1 MARMMWNFSSLS
13 AVEASLRRD
22 EYLDDV
28 EAKTRDFV
36 AGIQRAKAAQRAGI
50 ASKTANFV
58 ACLLKEQDDENEMET
73 EEEKQERLYIEAL
86 NN

>member
-58 ACLLKEQDDENEMET
+58 AALTEGYGDDELTET
-73 EEEKQERLYIEAL
+73 AEEKQERLYIEAL